1 MVLDARIV
9 EVNSEANQYALS
21 EIVGDGEYNDPH
33 SYKLSFDFM
42 DNLDFVVTQIV
53 HTGDAATKNCYERKN
68 KGLKKNP
75 KCKRP
80 NGSKQRI
87 LGVDATKTD

>member
-1 MVLDARIV
+1 
-9 EVNSEANQYALS
+9 
-21 EIVGDGEYNDPH
+21 
-33 SYKLSFDFM
+33 M

-68 KGLKKNP
+68 QGRKENP

-80 NGSKQRI
+80 NGSMQRI
-87 LGVDATKTD
+87 VGVDATKTD